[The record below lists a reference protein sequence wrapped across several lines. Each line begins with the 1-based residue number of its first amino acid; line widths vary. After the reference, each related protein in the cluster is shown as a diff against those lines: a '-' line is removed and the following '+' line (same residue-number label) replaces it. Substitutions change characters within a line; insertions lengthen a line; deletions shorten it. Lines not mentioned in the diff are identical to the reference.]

1 MRRRT
6 VLARLAAAAPVAL
19 AGCTGGSG
27 PGGTDTATATP
38 DETETPDRTTVTP
51 GLITASLLPRERCPD
66 PGEATVSFGG
76 DGPISLVGCV
86 VGKNGCTVPRLAET
100 DYDADTEEIT
110 VVVAAV
116 EEREE
121 DEACTEAL
129 VNLGYEVE
137 IEVDDTPVT
146 SVRVVHDDHH
156 EDGRRTV
163 VDVTK

>member
-6 VLARLAAAAPVAL
+6 VLARLAAAVPIAL
-19 AGCTGGSG
+19 AGCTGGSD
-27 PGGTDTATATP
+27 PGGTDTATP

-51 GLITASLLPRERCPD
+51 GIITASLLPRERCPD
-66 PGEATVSFGG
+66 PGGATVSFGG
-76 DGPISLVGCV
+76 DGSISVVGCV
-86 VGKNGCTVPRLAET
+86 IGNNACNVPRLAET
-100 DYDADTEEIT
+100 DYDTDTEEIT

-121 DEACTEAL
+121 DEACAEVM
-129 VNLGYEVE
+129 VNLGYEVDVE
-137 IEVDDTPVT
+137 TEGTAVT

-163 VDVTK
+163 VDVTR